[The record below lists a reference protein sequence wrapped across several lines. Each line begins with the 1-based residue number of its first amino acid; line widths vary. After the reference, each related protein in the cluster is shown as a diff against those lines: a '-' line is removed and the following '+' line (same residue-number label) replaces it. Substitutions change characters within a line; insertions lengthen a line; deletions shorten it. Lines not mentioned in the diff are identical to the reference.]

1 MNTPEVEAFLARL
14 YTDEDFLARF
24 LKSPQDVLAQE
35 ALSPDQR
42 IALAAIDRS
51 ELMLAANSYRHKR
64 ENRKSR

>member
-1 MNTPEVEAFLARL
+1 
-14 YTDEDFLARF
+14 
-24 LKSPQDVLAQE
+24 VLEHE

-42 IALAAIDRS
+42 AALAAIDRS